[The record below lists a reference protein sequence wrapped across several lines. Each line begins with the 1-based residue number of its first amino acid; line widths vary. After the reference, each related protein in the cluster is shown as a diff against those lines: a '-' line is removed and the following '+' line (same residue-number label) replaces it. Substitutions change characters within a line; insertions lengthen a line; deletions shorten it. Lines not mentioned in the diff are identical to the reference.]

1 MPRTRQP
8 REFRPCSL
16 SLCFDWLESIAG
28 LARCMCLS
36 KDPRQQ
42 LKTWTATEQAARTR
56 ENDAAQALT
65 TEQKRWVHLNT
76 RLDELERLLAP
87 VR

>member
-1 MPRTRQP
+1 
-8 REFRPCSL
+8 
-16 SLCFDWLESIAG
+16 
-28 LARCMCLS
+28 MCLS
-36 KDPRQQ
+36 KDLRQQ

-65 TEQKRWVHLNT
+65 TEQNRWVDLNT

>member
-1 MPRTRQP
+1 
-8 REFRPCSL
+8 
-16 SLCFDWLESIAG
+16 
-28 LARCMCLS
+28 MCLS